1 MKTRWEEAK
10 VIYSELATARDAAI
24 VTWVLADSPAG
35 RGMGKPHSRR
45 KGRVQV
51 CPDWTRGLGPLEAGW
66 PEAGHLVWLVR
77 GHIWLVFLWLVLSW
91 KQEQELGSRQLVSL
105 GHLGPMG
112 TVTVCF
118 PALLL
123 EIVVWLP
130 VSLIDGGAG
139 FGLIAAGCESVLFSP
154 VVWPLSVCT
163 FSLSIESFPSP
174 TSKDRLCR
182 NSC

>member
-1 MKTRWEEAK
+1 MCSYGGHSTCHTDRAE
-10 VIYSELATARDAAI
+10 ISEDQMRRSKGDLFGTCHSKRRSYRH
-24 VTWVLADSPAG
+24 LSFG
-35 RGMGKPHSRR
+35 RLTGRQRKGKPHSRR

-51 CPDWTRGLGPLEAGW
+51 CRDWTRGLGPLEAGW

-139 FGLIAAGCESVLFSP
+139 FRANCCRLWVRFIFTCGLAIV
-154 VVWPLSVCT
+154 
-163 FSLSIESFPSP
+163 SLYI
-174 TSKDRLCR
+174 
-182 NSC
+182 